1 MEISFEKLIK
11 GSVIIFV
18 SVIVMRGLGFFK
30 SILFARI
37 LDPTDLGIYG
47 IVFNI
52 YQIMTSI
59 AVFGIPSA
67 ITKYTAE
74 HVETGRKE
82 KKIFFTGLIL
92 ILILSGIISLIYIL
106 LSPLTAAYLYKNT
119 EISDY
124 MILSAIAI
132 LFASFNSFTYS
143 YFQGI
148 HKMKEISLLNISNSI
163 IFLITS
169 FIFLYFCGLIGAFY
183 AIILT
188 AILTSIFG
196 IVLLKQKTS
205 IIKFEFCFEKE
216 TAKKLLNFGFPILLS
231 SITILPINLL
241 SRTLLAVGYGYD
253 QVGYLQ
259 VALAVQTMILFIPSA
274 ISTNIFPW
282 FSLNSSENNRYY
294 LRKKIP
300 QLTRIFIFL
309 IGIIMIL
316 FIPISGYF
324 VTILYGS
331 RYFASIE
338 LIQWLL
344 LETLFISQIQV
355 YNSYAMS
362 ISKNYLILKLDILS
376 LLLTVPLLYI
386 LVDRYGT
393 LGVVWTS
400 ILVRA
405 VVLLLFQKIVSKE
418 LGYDILEGL
427 STYGFTAISVFVLLS
442 IYDTSRI
449 QFVYMF
455 IVLILYILIYIK
467 NIFKDEDLRIIQK
480 MLHVFMSAV
489 PHKFSSMTRRR
500 A

>member
-1 MEISFEKLIK
+1 
-11 GSVIIFV
+11 
-18 SVIVMRGLGFFK
+18 MRGLGFFK
-30 SILFARI
+30 SILFARM
-37 LDPTDLGIYG
+37 LGPADLGIYG

-59 AVFGIPSA
+59 AVFGVPSA
-67 ITKYTAE
+67 ITKYITEHAE
-74 HVETGRKE
+74 NSKKE
-82 KKIFFTGLIL
+82 KQFFFTGLIL
-92 ILILSGIISLIYIL
+92 VLILSGIISLIYIL
-106 LSPLTAAYLYKNT
+106 LSPFAATYLYENMG
-119 EISDY
+119 ISYY

-132 LFASFNSFTYS
+132 LFASFNSFTIS
-143 YFQGI
+143 YFQGT

-163 IFLITS
+163 VFLITS
-169 FIFLYFCGLIGAFY
+169 FIFLYFFGLIGAFY
-183 AIILT
+183 AIIIT
-188 AILTSIFG
+188 ALLTSIFG
-196 IVLLKQKTS
+196 IIILKQKTN
-205 IIKFEFCFEKE
+205 IKKFEFYFEEE

-241 SRTLLAVGYGYD
+241 SRTLLAIRHGYD

-259 VALAVQTMILFIPSA
+259 VALAIQTMILFIPSA

-282 FSLNSSENNRYY
+282 FSLNSSDNNREY
-294 LRKKIP
+294 LREKIP

-331 RYFASIE
+331 KYFASIE
-338 LIQWLL
+338 LMQWLL
-344 LETLFISQIQV
+344 LETLFISQIQI

-386 LVDRYGT
+386 LVERYGA

-418 LGYDILEGL
+418 LGYGISKGL
-427 STYGFTAISVFVLLS
+427 STYGLTAVSIFVLLL
-442 IYDTSRI
+442 IYNINKI
-449 QFVYMF
+449 QFVYVF
-455 IVLILYILIYIK
+455 LVLISYSWIYIK
-467 NIFKDEDLRIIQK
+467 IIFNSDDLRIIQK
-480 MLHVFMSAV
+480 IYSIFLSAV
-489 PHKFSSMTRRR
+489 PQRLSRVTKRRE
-500 A
+500 